1 MRKHPGETFYLVPTI
16 LLTHI
21 TLNTLDQAHKG
32 LLFVLPPIESIAT
45 CYLHTTTFI
54 SLQTTTIAAL
64 HLDRVI
70 CTVRVLQLH
79 PMASFR
85 EM

>member
-32 LLFVLPPIESIAT
+32 LFLPPIESIAT
-45 CYLHTTTFI
+45 CYLHATTFI

-70 CTVRVLQLH
+70 CTVWVLQLH